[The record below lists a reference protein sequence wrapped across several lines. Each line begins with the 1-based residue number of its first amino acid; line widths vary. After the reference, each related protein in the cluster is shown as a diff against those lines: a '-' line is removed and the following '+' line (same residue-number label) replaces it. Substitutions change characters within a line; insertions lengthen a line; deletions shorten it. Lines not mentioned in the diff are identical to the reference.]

1 MGRKNTLSTKMQKE
15 TIGVIRNWCIAL
27 LVLAIAIVG
36 IRGCC
41 VYKDRKREEKKQAKI
56 EKILNDKFLYFD
68 NNGVYH
74 ADVDCGMLIDYHFDA
89 NDNMIQGNYSSQYIL
104 RSDISGWRYTDWY
117 SFAADNQLCSECFS
131 PEIIRILKLGRI
143 GLAYK
148 KAIDNGV
155 LSNKVSE
162 ERFVQMLQNEQER
175 KAYWEFAN
183 EKKHNFYSSDYD
195 TFSKNVQNALA
206 QYYDNKITS
215 LYNKAR
221 KKGILNHYDSE
232 EWFREQISTEK
243 GLRSFYDYATN
254 NGMKIRPYDEFKQR
268 IGRGQNQTT
277 K

>member
-1 MGRKNTLSTKMQKE
+1 MQKE

-27 LVLAIAIVG
+27 LLLAIAIVG

-56 EKILNDKFLYFD
+56 EKILNDKFLYLD

-89 NDNMIQGNYSSQYIL
+89 NDNRIQGNYSSQYIL

-131 PEIIRILKLGRI
+131 PEIIRILQLGRI

-175 KAYWEFAN
+175 KAYWVCKR
-183 EKKHNFYSSDYD
+183 EK
-195 TFSKNVQNALA
+195 A
-206 QYYDNKITS
+206 
-215 LYNKAR
+215 
-221 KKGILNHYDSE
+221 
-232 EWFREQISTEK
+232 
-243 GLRSFYDYATN
+243 
-254 NGMKIRPYDEFKQR
+254 
-268 IGRGQNQTT
+268 
-277 K
+277 